1 MTDLTDVTKNNNLFK
16 EKPILTLHVVK
27 LTRKVFEKTNKQHA
41 IDQEEL
47 AQGEN
52 SMVSHNH

>member
-1 MTDLTDVTKNNNLFK
+1 MH
-16 EKPILTLHVVK
+16 IVK

-47 AQGEN
+47 AQEEN